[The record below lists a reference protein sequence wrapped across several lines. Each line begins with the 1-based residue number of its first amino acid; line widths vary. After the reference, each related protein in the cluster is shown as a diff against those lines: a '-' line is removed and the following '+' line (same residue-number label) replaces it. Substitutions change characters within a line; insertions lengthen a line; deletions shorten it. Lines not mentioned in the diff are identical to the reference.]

1 MSVVS
6 KVLSNPRFYR
16 LTQRI
21 LAPGANAGLTAAVKA
36 VINRM
41 PSVGDVLDVGCGPES
56 WLASCGVNPIGLD
69 ISHRYIQ
76 RFNQHTRG
84 RGVVASATSLPFR
97 ERSVDATWSIG
108 LFHHLPDDMVVQSI
122 QEMLRVTRSKGYVA
136 LIDGV
141 LPCLSLRRVIAYSI
155 RKLDRGRFFRT
166 QDQLCSLLSR
176 EVEWQIERIIYTET
190 GLEAVVC
197 VARMEKNAARN
208 CF

>member
-1 MSVVS
+1 MRVLS
-6 KVLSNPRFYR
+6 KVLSNPLFYR
-16 LTQRI
+16 LSQRM
-21 LAPGANAGLTAAVKA
+21 LAPGANAGLKSAISA

-41 PSVGDVLDVGCGPES
+41 PSAVDVLDVGCGPES
-56 WLASCGVNPIGLD
+56 WLAKCGVSPIGLD

-76 RFNQHTRG
+76 RFNQNSHG
-84 RGVVASATSLPFR
+84 CGVVASATALPFR

-108 LFHHLPDDMVVQSI
+108 LFHHLPDGMVVQSI
-122 QEMLRVTRSKGYVA
+122 QEMLRVTRSTGYVA

-141 LPCLSLRRVIAYSI
+141 LPCLSLKRVFAYSI

-166 QDQLCSLLSR
+166 QDQFCSLLNR

-197 VARMEKNAARN
+197 VARMEE
-208 CF
+208 